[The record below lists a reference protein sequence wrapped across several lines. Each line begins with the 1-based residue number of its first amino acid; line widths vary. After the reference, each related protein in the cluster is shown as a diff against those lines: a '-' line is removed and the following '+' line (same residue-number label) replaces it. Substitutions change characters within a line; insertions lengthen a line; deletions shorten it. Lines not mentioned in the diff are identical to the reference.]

1 MKDAVVIKSFPNGI
15 TLLLKE
21 DATFDEI
28 LQEVAFKFTEA
39 KNFFG
44 SANMAL
50 SIEGKSLTDSEELQ
64 IVEVIRQSS
73 NLNIICLV
81 EHDEEKDQNY
91 IKALQEVDKDNKPES
106 NSDGQFFK
114 GNLKNKEVLES
125 ESSIVILGDVHPGSS
140 VISGSSI
147 IVLGSLYGSAYAG
160 ENGRPGAYVVALEM
174 TPEKIKIGDF
184 KYKDSITKHKLGLR
198 PKIQPKVAYVKNGR
212 VVFDL
217 LTKELLDSI

>member
-50 SIEGKSLTDSEELQ
+50 SIEGKSLADSEELQ

>member
-50 SIEGKSLTDSEELQ
+50 SIEGKSLADSEELQ

-184 KYKDSITKHKLGLR
+184 KYKDSITKPKLGLR